1 MHLTELTTVPE
12 VGPEKDGGHKP
23 AKKLY
28 SFEVFMSFVDAS
40 GGADA
45 VLSKDCYDMWVNS
58 RNNPPKEPE
67 ESFRRALTA
76 HLCGLDGRRPFPR
89 EVEANILKII
99 RQKKVWQCFAL
110 TGCPIGIKGFRNLGY
125 HESMDLSKEI
135 DGDFVPG
142 RKRRRKRGECKM
154 IKKKWLQKNC
164 VFAHSSLFA
173 RLPKCD
179 NEYVSVRGLLKWKQP
194 YPLQL
199 SINTTHNLGALDNI
213 EIPGDVLAQLHDE
226 DMEQF
231 STAMQDPVM
240 MEKIRR
246 TNQQLWRI
254 CVVMTIVESQLDKL
268 LTKSDTET
276 GGIFDD
282 FFDLLFNIVDKK
294 ITSSV
299 ERVLV
304 RIGRDFCENHTLVIY
319 LNANLRKLPQNSPMR
334 ERRLTYVK
342 VVLSYVQEFLPEHE
356 LSMKQFCQAFDFTPP
371 AFIVDLARCRLAL
384 IQNYLQTS
392 AIEQRPYTK
401 CGTIEINGT
410 KLITLPNPLAPAKV
424 ANFYSIK
431 SEKQEG
437 EVKETFKELSSE
449 AQIRVLRMC
458 NGSKW
463 TFGEDFAD
471 HLEYVRDKYLS
482 CSWMVQKIL
491 RVLESIV
498 YVRIDEKNVRVF
510 MEFKNIPMIELCLVS
525 DGQLHEYKD
534 SLSWLPLSRPLIKAY
549 RLFFE
554 EFPRLSLCLEYYLMS
569 GDKLVR
575 KISSPSM
582 DEDYTKL
589 PVQGEFCR
597 LNKSK
602 KCWEV
607 LYSFQG
613 TFLRVE

>member
-1 MHLTELTTVPE
+1 MQ
-12 VGPEKDGGHKP
+12 
-23 AKKLY
+23 
-28 SFEVFMSFVDAS
+28 FVDDN
-40 GGADA
+40 GGAEN
-45 VLSKDCYDMWVNS
+45 VLSKECYDLWVNS

-89 EVEANILKII
+89 NVEANILKII
-99 RQKKVWQCFAL
+99 RQKKIWDCFQN
-110 TGCPIGIKGFRNLGY
+110 TNCPIGIKGFRNLGY

-135 DGDFVPG
+135 DGDFTPG
-142 RKRRRKRGECKM
+142 RKRRRKRGECKI

-164 VFAHSSLFA
+164 IFAHSSLFA

-194 YPLQL
+194 YPLQMNL
-199 SINTTHNLGALDNI
+199 SEAHNLGSFRSLQMP
-213 EIPGDVLAQLHDE
+213 EDVLTQLQDDE
-226 DMEQF
+226 LDQF
-231 STAMQDPVM
+231 SPALQDPFM
-240 MEKIRR
+240 QEKIDR
-246 TNQQLWRI
+246 TNKQLWRI

-268 LTKSDTET
+268 LTKNETET

-282 FFDLLFNIVDKK
+282 FFDLLFNMVDKK

-319 LNANLRKLPQNSPMR
+319 LNASLQKLPQNSPMT

-342 VVLSYVQEFLPEHE
+342 IVLNYVQEFLPEHE
-356 LSMKQFCQAFDFTPP
+356 LNMQQFCQAFDFTPP
-371 AFIVDLARCRLAL
+371 AFIVDLAKCRLAL

-401 CGTIEINGT
+401 CGTIESNGT

-424 ANFYSIK
+424 ANFYTIK
-431 SEKQEG
+431 TERQEA
-437 EVKETFKELSSE
+437 EVKATFRELSPE
-449 AQIRVLRMC
+449 AQLRVLRVC
-458 NGSKW
+458 DGAKW

-491 RVLESIV
+491 RVLESII
-498 YVRIDEKNVRVF
+498 YVKIDEENVRVF
-510 MEFKNIPMIELCLVS
+510 MEFKNIPMIELCLIS

-554 EFPRLSLCLEYYLMS
+554 GFPSVSLCLEYYLMS
-569 GDKLVR
+569 GDKFVR
-575 KISSPSM
+575 RIMSPETDGDFSR
-582 DEDYTKL
+582 L
-589 PVQGEFCR
+589 PVRGEFCR

-607 LYSFQG
+607 LYSFDG
-613 TFLRVE
+613 TFLKVE